1 MNIRSRLVTVDHFP
15 LSALYIQMTLC
26 FQSRES
32 VWTHTVWVKTI
43 AMLFLA
49 GGIVTSVTLPRAIR
63 KVTVG
68 NIRN

>member
-1 MNIRSRLVTVDHFP
+1 M
-15 LSALYIQMTLC
+15 
-26 FQSRES
+26 
-32 VWTHTVWVKTI
+32 WTHTVWVKTI